1 MRYFKYLIILLI
13 LFSTHTT
20 YAISINYG
28 SINGWN
34 SKDIFIQYYGI
45 DKKINYLCT
54 LTDFSCSQKSNI
66 SLGKPGSAAI
76 PSKTTKR
83 LSKLKADYITLSPS
97 KNILAYYIGT
107 LNKTNGTRS
116 FVFENLKTKKTYKI
130 SKQLSYWDS
139 ITDARKLFDFIPNS
153 TQVVYVDDKSGS
165 MQLYIVEASGSQTNN
180 PRIKELKSDTLNIN
194 NFTVTDSNTIYY
206 IANTKADP
214 YKWSLYKYN
223 ISKQTEIKIDSG
235 IVAHTGPLYKI
246 GKYIAFYNLE
256 QNGYG
261 PAMYDTK
268 SGIVKKFNIP
278 GIQKTANLDNEQE
291 IKIGDLNGIIMTP
304 SDMSVPHP
312 LLVWLHGGPY
322 RQAGLRYH
330 SFHSYGIYDEILQKL
345 AASGVIILK
354 LDYRGSLGFG
364 TEYAERMKGEV
375 GRGDV
380 NDVINSIDNIKS
392 RYNVNDVYL
401 AGNSYGGYLSLKTL
415 AEHPEKFRSI
425 MSING
430 VTDWESLL
438 VKMRTSIFN
447 VQFGGLPDA
456 NNRVQYDQASII
468 NRIQNIGN
476 QKIFL
481 VHGQS
486 DRTIP
491 PWQADLL
498 YGKLRDAGKNVT
510 FTPYAGE
517 DHVFKYKKNID
528 DLCIQMFS
536 LVNINSNGS
545 CTE

>member
-1 MRYFKYLIILLI
+1 MRYFKYLIIILI

-28 SINGWN
+28 NINGWN
-34 SKDIFIQYYGI
+34 SKDIFIQYYGVNT
-45 DKKINYLCT
+45 KTNYLCS
-54 LTDFSCSQKSNI
+54 LADFSCDQKNNI
-66 SLGKPGSAAI
+66 SLGKPGSIAI
-76 PSKTTKR
+76 PSKTTKI
-83 LSKLKADYITLSPS
+83 LSKIKADYITLSPS
-97 KNILAYYIGT
+97 KNILAYYLGT
-107 LNKTNGTRS
+107 LNKTNGTRT
-116 FVFENLKTKKTYKI
+116 FVFENIKNKKTYTI

-153 TQVVYVDDKSGS
+153 NQVVYVDDKSGS
-165 MQLYIVEASGSQTNN
+165 MQLYIVEASGNQTNN
-180 PRIKELKSDTLNIN
+180 PRIKELKSNTLNIN
-194 NFTVTDSNTIYY
+194 NFIVTDSNTIYY

-223 ISKQTEIKIDSG
+223 ISKQAEIKIDSG
-235 IVAHTGPLYKI
+235 IAAHTGPLYKI

-256 QNGYG
+256 QKGYG

-278 GIQKTANLDNEQE
+278 GIQKTANLDNEHE

-322 RQAGLRYH
+322 RQAGLGYH

-345 AASGVIILK
+345 SGSGVIVLK

-364 TEYAERMKGEV
+364 TEYSERLKGEV

-392 RYNVNDVYL
+392 RYNVNDVYM

-438 VKMRTSIFN
+438 IKMKTSIFN
-447 VQFGGLPDA
+447 VQFGGLPDT
-456 NNRVQYDQASII
+456 NNRSQYDQASII
-468 NRIQNIGN
+468 NKIRNIGN

-481 VHGQS
+481 VQGQS

-498 YGKLRDAGKNVT
+498 YGKLKDAGKNVT
-510 FTPYAGE
+510 FIPYAGE

-528 DLCIQMFS
+528 DLCIQMFN
-536 LVNINSNGS
+536 LVNVNSNGA